1 MTVLTE
7 RVFGSIFEHFFKL
20 AGTCVGRSAFCQ
32 GCILLEIL
40 DSCRVLDALIS
51 ISTMDNIGIHVLVH
65 PEFHVLLFQ
74 YQPWLILNF
83 ISLFIRP
90 CIVLDVLNSIL
101 TMVNIEIPFH

>member
-1 MTVLTE
+1 MLDAVPCAL
-7 RVFGSIFEHFFKL
+7 
-20 AGTCVGRSAFCQ
+20 Q
-32 GCILLEIL
+32 ILEAVPFARGV
-40 DSCRVLDALIS
+40 CKVLDALIS

-90 CIVLDVLNSIL
+90 CIVLDVLISIL

>member
-1 MTVLTE
+1 MGQ
-7 RVFGSIFEHFFKL
+7 FSSIFL
-20 AGTCVGRSAFCQ
+20 SLQVPISVGRSALRSSNPGGSARGVCK
-32 GCILLEIL
+32 
-40 DSCRVLDALIS
+40 VLDALIS

-90 CIVLDVLNSIL
+90 CIVLDVLISIL